1 MLQLFKIEVSRLF
14 SEIKTY
20 LLDNLVGI
28 ADDVLICTGILVGVG
43 SDFFPGRSQEYALIG
58 MILWRVTIVS
68 LQTSCGIV
76 QKELRLGT
84 LEQLML
90 SNYSFLKLLIVRL
103 EAKMLVESCKLFFS
117 TIVIMLM
124 FNIKIYS
131 KINFGLFI
139 LVLLVSCIGTFGMGF
154 VVAGI
159 ALVYKKAV
167 ALVNSISYFILFFT
181 GTLIPLEMHPKV
193 FSPIA
198 KALPFIW
205 AVNTI
210 QENQLGRSFL
220 LLMILSI
227 TWVAFG
233 VGFFKFCNSKILLT
247 GAAGK
252 Y

>member
-1 MLQLFKIEVSRLF
+1 
-14 SEIKTY
+14 
-20 LLDNLVGI
+20 
-28 ADDVLICTGILVGVG
+28 
-43 SDFFPGRSQEYALIG
+43 

-103 EAKMLVESCKLFFS
+103 EAKMLVENCKLFFS

-159 ALVYKKAV
+159 ALVYKKG
-167 ALVNSISYFILFFT
+167 SST
-181 GTLIPLEMHPKV
+181 C
-193 FSPIA
+193 
-198 KALPFIW
+198 
-205 AVNTI
+205 
-210 QENQLGRSFL
+210 
-220 LLMILSI
+220 
-227 TWVAFG
+227 
-233 VGFFKFCNSKILLT
+233 KFH
-247 GAAGK
+247 
-252 Y
+252 

>member
-1 MLQLFKIEVSRLF
+1 
-14 SEIKTY
+14 
-20 LLDNLVGI
+20 
-28 ADDVLICTGILVGVG
+28 
-43 SDFFPGRSQEYALIG
+43 
-58 MILWRVTIVS
+58 
-68 LQTSCGIV
+68 
-76 QKELRLGT
+76 
-84 LEQLML
+84 
-90 SNYSFLKLLIVRL
+90 
-103 EAKMLVESCKLFFS
+103 
-117 TIVIMLM
+117 M

-181 GTLIPLEMHPKV
+181 GTLIPLEMLPKV

-233 VGFFKFCNSKILLT
+233 VGVFKFCNSKILLT

>member
-167 ALVNSISYFILFFT
+167 ALVNSISYFILFFYGNFNSVGNASQSFFAYCK
-181 GTLIPLEMHPKV
+181 GTSVYLGCKHNSGKSIRPQ
-193 FSPIA
+193 FFTA
-198 KALPFIW
+198 DDFI
-205 AVNTI
+205 NH
-210 QENQLGRSFL
+210 LGCF
-220 LLMILSI
+220 
-227 TWVAFG
+227 WCG
-233 VGFFKFCNSKILLT
+233 GF
-247 GAAGK
+247 
-252 Y
+252 